1 VNVDDGVQ
9 LEVLDFGGTGS
20 TLLLLPG
27 LGATAHSYDELAP
40 LLARHHRVVA
50 MTRRGTGGSS
60 KPDFGFDT
68 PRLAR
73 DLLRVMDA
81 MGLKKV
87 VLVGHS
93 IAGDELTWLGGH
105 HPERFDGLIYLDAA
119 YDRSADRKNPRLRE
133 LGRFLPPEP
142 PIPPAALRNFD
153 AMTSLLL
160 ERGHVRIPEGELV
173 AFFQMDNPY
182 LAGTPGIDGRTQQAS
197 SAAIEKPDYA
207 KVKIPALA
215 IYAIADP
222 NAPLPAWYDSNDK
235 QTVAD
240 VAEKNRL
247 LAAVQRDNIE
257 LFRRSV
263 EGGRVLE
270 LQNSQHYIH
279 QASQLEVLEAI
290 EKFVSQR

>member
-1 VNVDDGVQ
+1 
-9 LEVLDFGGTGS
+9 
-20 TLLLLPG
+20 
-27 LGATAHSYDELAP
+27 
-40 LLARHHRVVA
+40 

-197 SAAIEKPDYA
+197 SAAIASKGSS
-207 KVKIPALA
+207 LA
-215 IYAIADP
+215 G
-222 NAPLPAWYDSNDK
+222 
-235 QTVAD
+235 
-240 VAEKNRL
+240 
-247 LAAVQRDNIE
+247 E
-257 LFRRSV
+257 LS
-263 EGGRVLE
+263 G
-270 LQNSQHYIH
+270 
-279 QASQLEVLEAI
+279 
-290 EKFVSQR
+290 